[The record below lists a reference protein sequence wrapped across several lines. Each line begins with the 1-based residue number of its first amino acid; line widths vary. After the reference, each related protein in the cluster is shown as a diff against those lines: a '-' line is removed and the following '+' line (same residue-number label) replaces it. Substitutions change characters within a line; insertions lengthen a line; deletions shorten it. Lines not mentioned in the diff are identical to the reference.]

1 MESHEATKQQNGVST
16 DLEELARIAV
26 DCGFHLHKNL
36 GPGLLE
42 SVYELLMEQALKE
55 HGLIVSR
62 QVPVPIRYKSI
73 LIENAFRAD
82 LIIENRLII
91 KLKSSENHSPVHGKQ
106 LLTYLRLMELPLG
119 LLINFGMYAYTDGV
133 KRIANNYY
141 RPLQH

>member
-1 MESHEATKQQNGVST
+1 MDSHETTKQQNVAKT

-26 DCGFHLHKNL
+26 DCGFHLHKTL

-55 HGLIVSR
+55 RGLVVAR
-62 QVPVPIRYKSI
+62 QVPVPIRYNAVV
-73 LIENAFRAD
+73 IENAFRAD

-91 KLKSSENHSPVHGKQ
+91 ELKSSENHSPVHGKQ
-106 LLTYLRLMELPLG
+106 LLTYLRLMTLPLG
-119 LLINFGMYAYTDGV
+119 LLINFGMYSYTDGV

-141 RPLQH
+141 RPLQS

>member
-1 MESHEATKQQNGVST
+1 MDSHEATKQQNGAPT
-16 DLEELARIAV
+16 DLEELARVAV

-55 HGLIVSR
+55 RGLVVAR
-62 QVPVPIRYKSI
+62 QVPVPIRYKAVV
-73 LIENAFRAD
+73 IENAFRAD
-82 LIIENRLII
+82 LIVENRLII
-91 KLKSSENHSPVHGKQ
+91 ELKSSENHSPVHGKQ

>member
-1 MESHEATKQQNGVST
+1 MDSHEATKQQNGVPT

-55 HGLIVSR
+55 RGLKVSR

-91 KLKSSENHSPVHGKQ
+91 ELEYSENHSPVHGKQ